1 MFQHREGFMH
11 QKVMLVDDRFA
22 TIGTANFDNRS
33 FRLNFEITAAVI
45 DEEFAGQVRQM
56 LENDF
61 AGATLI
67 TAADLAGR
75 GWWFQ
80 LSSRIARLMAPVQ

>member
-1 MFQHREGFMH
+1 
-11 QKVMLVDDRFA
+11 MLIDDKFA

-33 FRLNFEITAAVI
+33 FRLNFEITAAIV
-45 DEEFAGQVRQM
+45 DDEFAGRVQKM

-61 AGATLI
+61 AGARLI
-67 TAADLAGR
+67 TTAELASR
-75 GWWFQ
+75 GWWFR